1 MEQTEIL
8 KTGRESIIDRIRKIV
23 AAEPG
28 RTAVVDNAGAI
39 AYPELDARS
48 DAVARLLVPRK
59 RGGDEFVVVML
70 PRTRHFPIAALGAL
84 KAGVAYVVVNPEY
97 PDERIRSI
105 LDETHPIA
113 FVTTTSLWTVRRK
126 GLGLDDAAAL
136 LVDAIDPVA
145 DDSPI
150 DLSTPDQ
157 NAFVLYTSGTT
168 GKPKGVL
175 HGMRCIDA
183 VVSDYPYSEGTAPV
197 RTAVVADFAFIGAN
211 ITMYNSFATGGE
223 CHIIDEE
230 LRLDLSGLAD
240 YLNAH
245 EITTTFVGSSMGVEL
260 LRGGDL
266 KLGKLMLGGEKLM
279 GMTPELAAKC
289 RVANIYGMSEL
300 SPITA
305 HFVTGSEKVVPAGRP
320 LYGARI
326 YVLDE
331 AMREVAPGEIGEIY
345 ASSSRMARGYL
356 AMPEETAARFLE
368 NPFEPGTKLLRTGD
382 RGYIDANGELV
393 LCGRSDSM
401 VKLRGLR
408 IEMGEVETVA
418 LTCPD
423 VTACVCAVRPVNG
436 IDQLCL
442 YYEGT
447 ADGEALRRAL
457 VARLA
462 KYMVPSRFIR
472 LAKIPRNARGKIDR
486 AALPAP
492 VLDRKAEMVEP
503 TSDCERMLLDLAR
516 QQLGTDGFGVT
527 DDLFEYGLTSLGAME
542 LVVQAE
548 KLGIRIKMSG
558 VMAGKSVRG
567 ALQHDSEPVWWYG
580 GYDPQKTDVVLF
592 VHGAALTKN
601 VDRKLQLWRERCN
614 VLAIETTLE
623 HYDRL
628 YAGCDL
634 AALMDRYLGLVAD
647 RMPADAK
654 LRVCTG
660 VSWGGKMAYLLAERW
675 RLRTGETPAVV
686 MGDTLLTGD
695 PTLVAAILN
704 GTLADWEKAR
714 GIKFPDVF
722 VQRLTL
728 MFNVERTGA
737 ELPRYPG
744 RTILLHALKA
754 QIPGDNAALW
764 KAVAPDVE
772 IVPVEGIHE
781 DIALDTE
788 KTMPIWRKVAEDVL
802 SK

>member
-48 DAVARLLVPRK
+48 DAVARLLAPRK

-70 PRTRHFPIAALGAL
+70 PRTRHFAIAALGAL

-157 NAFVLYTSGTT
+157 NVFVLYTSGTT

-331 AMREVAPGEIGEIY
+331 EMREVAPGEIGEIY

-408 IEMGEVETVA
+408 IETGEVEAVA

-492 VLDRKAEMVEP
+492 ALDRRAEMVEP
-503 TSDCERMLLDLAR
+503 ASDSERMLLDLAR